1 MVYLRALSL
10 DCTKGQVSSRI
21 KHRFRLKYFFD
32 PQGANFMKKTRVPHR
47 TKSPRVVQ
55 DLSRLAVGLAASG
68 SRVEDAFWEN
78 RLAAK
83 IQAQLRTGDDQNL
96 EAALDQLY
104 DSDPAG
110 YSEFIYAIE
119 AAIEC
124 SVIAHDDGRYDVLM
138 FAVPVLTW
146 SRFSIPSGPIAETML
161 ANLRV
166 QLQTHVLASN
176 VQFVLA
182 DCLFSPDQLPRG
194 YHLTH
199 ELAGKLWAAAVA
211 GEPHLHMNPRQLA
224 ETGRFLS
231 DTRYL
236 LGAIAVP
243 QGKPM
248 FRWQAD
254 RASETRTGNL
264 AAPKFSKE
272 EIAQAWKTH
281 GADALQPLFQGCAFD
296 LLVPDGFFSAWRMAD
311 RLARPYSM
319 HATVDFLQ
327 TTLNISASRL
337 RAVVAPFYDQWLEEY
352 RISFTLKD
360 RDDVLYGIVWAL
372 VGDEDENSD
381 IVAQIETTLRE
392 CGIAHTMLLQNRFLL
407 EYCEECGAPLFPN
420 PEGEVVHAEF
430 PEEGEVAPIHLH

>member
-1 MVYLRALSL
+1 
-10 DCTKGQVSSRI
+10 
-21 KHRFRLKYFFD
+21 
-32 PQGANFMKKTRVPHR
+32 MKKPRVPHR
-47 TKSPRVVQ
+47 TKSPRAVQ
-55 DLSRLAVGLAASG
+55 ELSRLAGGLAASG
-68 SRVEDAFWEN
+68 SRIEDAFWEN

-83 IQAQLRTGDDQNL
+83 IHAQLRTGGDQNL

-104 DSDPAG
+104 DTDPAG
-110 YSEFIYAIE
+110 YAEFIYAIE

-124 SVIAHDDGRYDVLM
+124 SILTRDDRIHDVLM
-138 FAVPVLTW
+138 FAMPVLTW
-146 SRFSIPSGPIAETML
+146 SRFSIPSGPITEAVL

-166 QLQTHVLASN
+166 QLQAHVLAAD

-199 ELAGKLWAAAVA
+199 ELADKLWTTAVA
-211 GEPHLHMNPRQLA
+211 GKRDLHVNPRQLA

-248 FRWQAD
+248 FSWQEAD
-254 RASETRTGNL
+254 ATVGDKSAGDSPK
-264 AAPKFSKE
+264 AKFSKE
-272 EIAQAWKTH
+272 DILIAWQTQ
-281 GADALQPLFQGCAFD
+281 GAEAVRPLFQGCAFE
-296 LLVPDGFFSAWRMAD
+296 LLIPDGFFSAWRMAD

-327 TTLNISASRL
+327 STLNISANRL
-337 RAVVAPFYDQWLEEY
+337 RAVIAPFYDQWLEEY
-352 RISFTLKD
+352 RVSFTLKD

-381 IVAQIETTLRE
+381 TVTQIETTLRE
-392 CGIAHTMLLQNRFLL
+392 CGVAHTTLLENRFLL

-420 PEGEVVHAEF
+420 PDGEVVHAEF
-430 PEEGEVAPIHLH
+430 PEEGEMTPVHLH

>member
-1 MVYLRALSL
+1 
-10 DCTKGQVSSRI
+10 
-21 KHRFRLKYFFD
+21 
-32 PQGANFMKKTRVPHR
+32 MKKPRAPHR
-47 TKSPRVVQ
+47 TKSPRIVQ
-55 DLSRLAVGLAASG
+55 ELSRLAAGLAASG
-68 SRVEDAFWEN
+68 SRIEDAFWES

-83 IQAQLRTGDDQNL
+83 IHAQLRTGDDQNL
-96 EAALDQLY
+96 EAVLDQLY
-104 DSDPAG
+104 DADPEG

-124 SVIAHDDGRYDVLM
+124 SILTRGDRTYDVLM

-146 SRFSIPSGPIAETML
+146 SRFSIPSGPVAETVIE
-161 ANLRV
+161 NLRT
-166 QLQTHVLASN
+166 QLQMHVLAAN
-176 VQFVLA
+176 GQFVLA

-199 ELAGKLWAAAVA
+199 ELANKLWTAAVA
-211 GEPHLHMNPRQLA
+211 GERDLHINPRQLA

-248 FRWQAD
+248 FRWQQPEA
-254 RASETRTGNL
+254 ASASSPASR
-264 AAPKFSKE
+264 FSKE
-272 EIAQAWKTH
+272 EILHAWQKH
-281 GADALQPLFQGCAFD
+281 GAEALRPLFQGCAFE
-296 LLVPDGFFSAWRMAD
+296 LLMPDGFFSAWRMAD

-319 HATVDFLQ
+319 HATVDFLH
-327 TTLNISASRL
+327 TTLSISPDML
-337 RAVVAPFYDQWLEEY
+337 RAVIAPFYDQWLEEY
-352 RISFTLKD
+352 RIGFTLKD

-381 IVAQIETTLRE
+381 IISQIESTLRE
-392 CGIAHTMLLQNRFLL
+392 CGVAHTLLLQNRFLL

-420 PEGEVVHAEF
+420 PGGEVVHAEF

>member
-1 MVYLRALSL
+1 
-10 DCTKGQVSSRI
+10 
-21 KHRFRLKYFFD
+21 
-32 PQGANFMKKTRVPHR
+32 MKKPRVPHR

-55 DLSRLAVGLAASG
+55 ELFRLAAGLAASG
-68 SRVEDAFWEN
+68 SRIEDAFWEN
-78 RLAAK
+78 RLAVK
-83 IQAQLRTGDDQNL
+83 IHAQLRTGDDQNL

-104 DSDPAG
+104 DTDPAG
-110 YSEFIYAIE
+110 YGEFIYAIE

-124 SVIAHDDGRYDVLM
+124 SILTREDRGYDVLM

-146 SRFSIPSGPIAETML
+146 SRFSIPSGPVTESVLTNVRA
-161 ANLRV
+161 
-166 QLQTHVLASN
+166 QLQAHVLAAN

-182 DCLFSPDQLPRG
+182 NCLFSPDQLPRG

-199 ELAGKLWAAAVA
+199 ELANKLWTAAVA
-211 GEPHLHMNPRQLA
+211 GEQDVHMNPRQLA

-236 LGAIAVP
+236 LGAISVP

-248 FRWQAD
+248 FRWQEVD
-254 RASETRTGNL
+254 RFSEDKGTVNSPGV
-264 AAPKFSKE
+264 KFSKQ
-272 EIAQAWKTH
+272 EILAAWQAQGTE
-281 GADALQPLFQGCAFD
+281 ALRPLFQGCAFE
-296 LLVPDGFFSAWRMAD
+296 LLIPDGFFSAWRMAD

-319 HATVDFLQ
+319 HATIEFLQ
-327 TTLNISASRL
+327 STLNISANRL
-337 RAVVAPFYDQWLEEY
+337 RAVIAPFYDQWLEEY
-352 RISFTLKD
+352 RVSFTLKD

-381 IVAQIETTLRE
+381 TVTQIEATLQE
-392 CGIAHTMLLQNRFLL
+392 CGIAHTTLLDNRFLL

-430 PEEGEVAPIHLH
+430 PEEGEVAPVHLH